1 MGTESNTAE
10 LTRDLDL
17 AAEQGPSQTQV
28 DGLLRTALETLA
40 TYVEYDLATVMQL
53 RDGELA
59 VRVACGRLAND
70 AVAGHVLNLRKNPGL
85 RILLDS
91 ERAHAFTKADHR
103 YGDGDAF
110 DGVLDLPPGHSCMVV
125 PLQVQRKPLGILTF
139 DRDTCGVYPES
150 VVSLATVF
158 GRLLALAVGFGE
170 QSVRLVRLSAQLQEQ
185 NRVLGARVEGSTD
198 ACTLMEASRSPAMA
212 RVVRQAKQVAS
223 TAAPVLIT
231 GETGTGKE
239 VLANA
244 IHGWSKRSGQ
254 SIVGINCAALPP
266 NLIESEL
273 FGHVK
278 GAFSGATTARM
289 GRFQAADGGTL
300 FLDEIGELSLELQAK
315 FLRALQEGCF
325 EPVGSDKTVRVDV
338 RIIAATNQDLFSR
351 LANGK
356 FRDDLYYRIAVFPLH
371 VPPLRDRREDIVD
384 IARNFLDSLS
394 SRTGRGPWRLSERSK
409 TWLVSQPWRGNVR
422 ELVNT
427 LERAT
432 IISAGSELELGSESF
447 FGDTGAAVRGAD
459 GVNQEEPLL
468 TLTQMERRHV
478 RRALQLTNGK
488 IYGDDGAAAI
498 LGINAS
504 TLRSRMKKLDLGGA
518 RNHRG

>member
-1 MGTESNTAE
+1 MEPESSTADF
-10 LTRDLDL
+10 TRHLDQ

-28 DGLLRTALETLA
+28 DGLLREALETLA
-40 TYVEYDLATVMQL
+40 TYIEYDLATVMQL
-53 RDGELA
+53 SDGELA
-59 VRVACGRLAND
+59 VRVACGKLAND
-70 AVAGHVLNLRKNPGL
+70 AVANHVLSLKENPGL

-91 ERAHAFTKADHR
+91 ERAQAFTKADHR
-103 YGDGDAF
+103 FGDGDAF
-110 DGVLDLPPGHSCMVV
+110 DGVLDLPHGHSCMVV
-125 PLQVQRKPLGILTF
+125 PLRVQGKPLGIVTF
-139 DRDTCGVYPES
+139 DRETCGTYPES
-150 VVSLATVF
+150 IVDLATVF
-158 GRLLALAVGFGE
+158 GQLLALAVGFGE
-170 QSVRLVRLSAQLQEQ
+170 QSIRLVKLSRQLEEQ
-185 NRVLGARVEGSTD
+185 NRLLGSKVEGSTD
-198 ACTLMEASRSPAMA
+198 ACTLMEASRTPAMA

-223 TAAPVLIT
+223 TATPVLIT

-244 IHGWSKRSGQ
+244 IHGWSKRAGQ
-254 SIVGINCAALPP
+254 PIVGINCAALPP

-300 FLDEIGELSLELQAK
+300 FLDEIGELSLEMQAK

-338 RIIAATNQDLFSR
+338 RIIAATNQDLFTQ

-356 FRDDLYYRIAVFPLH
+356 FRDDLYYRIAVFPIH
-371 VPPLRDRREDIVD
+371 VPPLRDRREDVVD
-384 IARNFLDSLS
+384 IARNFLDALS
-394 SRTGRGPWRLSERSK
+394 GRTGRGPWWLSERSK
-409 TWLVSQPWRGNVR
+409 EWLKAQSWRGNVR

-432 IISAGSELELGSESF
+432 IISTEAELELGSESGQ
-447 FGDTGAAVRGAD
+447 GDTAAATSRGTA
-459 GVNQEEPLL
+459 GTGQEPLP
-468 TLTQMERRHV
+468 TLSQVERRHI
-478 RRALQLTNGK
+478 RRVLQLTNGK
-488 IYGDDGAAAI
+488 IYGDDGAASI
-498 LGINAS
+498 LGINPN

-518 RNHRG
+518 KNHRK